1 MPLPSIYPKYRFP
14 LFSVLSLLTLLTFS
28 CGPSVYEAPEA
39 ANRVAEHQI
48 IAVLPADVTIKGR
61 PKDDPEV
68 LKQLA
73 EVERT
78 NFQYEIV
85 GWMFRRKQQGR
96 MFVDILDVQTTNA
109 RLTEAG
115 FFDGNTD
122 TYTPAEWAAILDVDA
137 VVTSN
142 FQLSKPMSDGA
153 NLAVGF
159 LTGFW
164 GASNRTD
171 VGMNIIDAQSG
182 RLLWHYD
189 WMNQNTAF
197 GSHEELVNQL
207 MRNAS
212 RRMPYIVRR

>member
-1 MPLPSIYPKYRFP
+1 MPFTLKFP
-14 LFSVLSLLTLLTFS
+14 NYLLSLIPLASLFIFS

-39 ANRVAEHQI
+39 TSRVAEHAI
-48 IAVLPADVTIKGR
+48 IAVLPAGVTIKGR
-61 PKDDPEV
+61 PKDDPEI
-68 LKQLA
+68 LAQLA
-73 EVERT
+73 DVERT

-115 FFDGNTD
+115 FFDEGSE
-122 TYTPAEWAAILDVDA
+122 TYTPAEWAAILNVDA

-153 NLAVGF
+153 NLAVGL

-182 RLLWHYD
+182 SLLWHYD
-189 WMNQNTAF
+189 WLSENTAF
-197 GSHEELVNQL
+197 GSHEELVNRL